1 MKEFI
6 NILMSEDKSLDN
18 YPWWVYAIVMPVAF
32 ILLAI
37 VAS

>member
-6 NILMSEDKSLDN
+6 NTLMSENKSLDN

>member
-6 NILMSEDKSLDN
+6 NTLMSEDKSLDN

-32 ILLAI
+32 IMLAI

>member
-6 NILMSEDKSLDN
+6 NTLMSEDKSLDN
-18 YPWWVYAIVMPVAF
+18 YPMWVYAIVMPVAF